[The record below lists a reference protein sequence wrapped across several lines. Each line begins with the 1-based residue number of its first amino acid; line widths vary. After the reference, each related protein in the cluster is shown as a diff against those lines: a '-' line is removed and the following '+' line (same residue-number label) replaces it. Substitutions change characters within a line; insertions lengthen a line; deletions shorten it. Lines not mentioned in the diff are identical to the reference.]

1 MAKLIEK
8 LKGFRDFFPDDC
20 AVRNYVFDHWRAVAS
35 RYGFVEYEG
44 PILEYTDL
52 YKKKS
57 GDEISGQ
64 LFCFEDKG
72 GRDVSLR
79 PELTPTLARMAA
91 ARQRDFKKPMK
102 WFGIGRFF
110 RYEKNQRGRLREFY
124 QFNCDLLGED
134 SPAADAEL
142 VALAIDLMRDLGFS
156 ADDFM
161 VRLSDRRIWDDFAVE
176 ASIDAGD
183 VPAFLSIIDKME
195 REKPEITAQALEA
208 IGTTRAAVDAFITAT
223 AADPARLAPVIGDLS
238 ARGLGEF
245 ITIDPGI
252 VRGLAYYTGTV
263 FEIFDKGK
271 SLRAI
276 AGGGRY
282 DGLVG
287 LISDGKVDLPSTG
300 FAMGDVVISD
310 FINETKS
317 AKRQLLAHLAAT
329 GSCDAYVIL
338 ASEAQRAA
346 ALGIVQKL
354 RTAGIRTDFPL
365 APAKVDKQFKA
376 AEATKARAAVVVGDQ
391 FPQVT
396 VKDLLT
402 RESTDLTDSQALEAI
417 RQILAKPPHGPLIA

>member
-1 MAKLIEK
+1 MAKNIEK
-8 LKGFRDFFPDDC
+8 LKGFRDFYPDDC
-20 AVRNYVFDHWRAVAS
+20 AVRNYVFDHWRGVAS

-44 PILEYTDL
+44 PILESTGL

-72 GRDVSLR
+72 GRDVSMR

-91 ARQRDFKKPMK
+91 ARQRDYKKPMK

-110 RYEKNQRGRLREFY
+110 RYEKNQKGRLREFY
-124 QFNCDLLGED
+124 QFNCDLLGDD
-134 SPAADAEL
+134 SPAADAEM

-156 ADDFM
+156 SEDFM
-161 VRLSDRRIWDDFAVE
+161 VRLSDRRIWDDFVAQE
-176 ASIDAGD
+176 DIGAEDA
-183 VPAFLSIIDKME
+183 PTFLTIIDKME
-195 REKPEITAQALEA
+195 RERPEVTADHLEK
-208 IGTTRAAVDAFITAT
+208 IGTTRDAVLDFIKETSEN
-223 AADPARLAPVIGDLS
+223 PARLSEVIGDLD
-238 ARGLGEF
+238 ARGLGDF

-263 FEIFDKGK
+263 FEIFDKRK
-271 SLRAI
+271 SMRAI

-282 DGLVG
+282 DGLVK

-300 FAMGDVVISD
+300 FAMGDVVITD
-310 FINETKS
+310 FINETRS
-317 AKRQLLAHLAAT
+317 AKAQLIEHLATT

-338 ASEAQRAA
+338 ASEDRRPD

-354 RTAGIRTDFPL
+354 RTAGVRTDFPL
-365 APAKVDKQFKA
+365 GAAKVDKQFKA
-376 AEATKARAAVVVGDQ
+376 AEATKARAAIVIGDQ

-396 VKDLLT
+396 VKDLAT
-402 RESTDLTDSQALEAI
+402 RESTDCSDSQALEAI
-417 RQILAKPPHGPLIA
+417 QQILAKPPQGPLIA